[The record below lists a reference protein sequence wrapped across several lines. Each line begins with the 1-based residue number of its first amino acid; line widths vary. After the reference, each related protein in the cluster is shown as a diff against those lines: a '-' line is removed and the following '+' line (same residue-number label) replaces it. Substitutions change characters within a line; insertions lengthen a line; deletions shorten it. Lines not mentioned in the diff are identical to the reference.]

1 MYFTDSSL
9 RNLNLS
15 THVLEIFLIT
25 IDLGKFHFK
34 SQSPLLYKRNSD
46 DVTNQ
51 KKRKKN
57 SANTYIK
64 STKLQSIV
72 VICRQ
77 FHEISVAIILTNFEN
92 RSSSSFVTV
101 FPRTDYHEQNQRK
114 RYNEGLLWVVVSAT
128 LGILFTFHDLCVTPK
143 KHS

>member
-1 MYFTDSSL
+1 MCFTDSFL

-46 DVTNQ
+46 DVTN
-51 KKRKKN
+51 KKKKTF
-57 SANTYIK
+57 ANTYIK

-114 RYNEGLLWVVVSAT
+114 RYSEGFLWVVVSAT

>member
-1 MYFTDSSL
+1 MCFTDSFL

-64 STKLQSIV
+64 STKLQSIF
-72 VICRQ
+72 ICRQ